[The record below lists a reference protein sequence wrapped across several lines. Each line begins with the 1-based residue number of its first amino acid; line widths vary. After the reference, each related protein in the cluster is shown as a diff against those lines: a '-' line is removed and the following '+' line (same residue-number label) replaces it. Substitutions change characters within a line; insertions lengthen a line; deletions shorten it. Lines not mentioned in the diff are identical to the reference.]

1 MYCAFIGQSL
11 ASSLVRNHAC
21 FFFFPFSMDLHEGDL
36 KTTLGTRGTSESL
49 HTRLMEH
56 LRVKEK
62 ELKET
67 RNKLQNLKQ
76 ELSSKQTRKRMIA

>member
-1 MYCAFIGQSL
+1 
-11 ASSLVRNHAC
+11 
-21 FFFFPFSMDLHEGDL
+21 MDLHEEDL

-49 HTRLMEH
+49 HTRLVEH
-56 LRVKEK
+56 LRDKEK

-67 RNKLQNLKQ
+67 TNKLQNLKQ